1 MRISIADARRI
12 ALGAQGFGAFD
23 RPVSRVD
30 VRHLR
35 KIIDRVQAFQ
45 LDSVNVAVRAHYMPL
60 FSRIGPYRRS
70 LIDEVAYQRRELFE
84 YWGHQASL
92 NAMGTFPLFGFR
104 RVSARPWGSMKRILA
119 EHPEYV
125 EDIFLEIA
133 DRGPLSIGDLT
144 DGGGRTGP
152 WWGYSDGKHAL
163 EWLFVKGRLSIAK
176 RNNFTRYYDL
186 TERVIPTDVLA
197 APEPDQEESY
207 RWLLRIGARAL
218 GIATADDLAKYFELN
233 NPKARPRLK
242 ELVEEGELLEV
253 EVEGWDKP
261 GYLDATAA
269 RPRRLKATALFSP
282 FDSMMW
288 YRPRI
293 ERLWGF
299 HYRIEIYVPEPK
311 REFGYYVYPFMV
323 DNELVGR
330 VDLKA
335 DRKGGRL
342 LAQGVFAEEGV
353 DHETVA
359 GRLADELR
367 LMASWLELN
376 DVVVGR
382 RGNLANS
389 LERAFRP

>member
-1 MRISIADARRI
+1 MRISIEEARRI
-12 ALGAQGFGAFD
+12 ALAAQGFGAFD
-23 RPVSRVD
+23 RPVAKVD

-60 FSRIGPYRRS
+60 FSRIGPYRRD
-70 LIDEVAYQRRELFE
+70 LIDEVAYGRRELFE

-104 RVSARPWGSMKRILA
+104 KENARPWGNMKRILA

-133 DRGPLSIGDLT
+133 ERGPLSVGDLT

-163 EWLFVKGRLSIAK
+163 EWLFVKGRVTIA
-176 RNNFTRYYDL
+176 RRTNFTRYYDL
-186 TERVIPTDVLA
+186 TERVIPSDVLA
-197 APEPDQEESY
+197 APEPDEEESH

-218 GIATADDLAKYFELN
+218 GIGTADDLAKYFELG

-242 ELVEEGELLEV
+242 ELVEAGELLEV
-253 EVEGWDKP
+253 DVEGWDKP
-261 GYLDATAA
+261 GYLHADAT
-269 RPRRLKATALFSP
+269 RPRRLSATALFSP

-353 DHETVA
+353 DHARVA

-367 LMASWLELN
+367 LMASWLEL
-376 DVVVGR
+376 DAVVVGR
-382 RGNLANS
+382 KGNLAS
-389 LERAFRP
+389 ALRGAFK